1 MVYPSGLLFSMMKGR
16 FDHFSIAGKSPQEGL
31 ETGNAKMRQ
40 FRILEH
46 TADVGFEAFGSTREE
61 TFVNAAR
68 ALIYLIV
75 ELDTIDSRA
84 EASVQVQGTDPLSLL
99 VNWLS
104 ELLFLHDAEGW
115 LFRDFEIQSLQDNSL
130 SALARGEKFQR
141 SRHQAK
147 LLVKAITYH
156 QLALEK
162 NPRGW
167 RAQVY
172 VDI

>member
-1 MVYPSGLLFSMMKGR
+1 MWIPHHGGG
-16 FDHFSIAGKSPQEGL
+16 DAGIGP
-31 ETGNAKMRQ
+31 MRS

-61 TFVNAAR
+61 TFANAAR
-68 ALIYLIV
+68 ALTHLSV
-75 ELDTIDSRA
+75 DLDAIDPR
-84 EASVQVQGTDPLSLL
+84 EEVTLQVQGTDPEDLL

-104 ELLFLHDAEGW
+104 ELLYLHDAEGW
-115 LFRDFEIQSLQDNSL
+115 LFRDFEILNLQDDSL
-130 SALARGEKFQR
+130 SARARGEKFHR

-156 QLALEK
+156 QLALERT
-162 NPRGW
+162 PEGW

>member
-1 MVYPSGLLFSMMKGR
+1 MEP
-16 FDHFSIAGKSPQEGL
+16 
-31 ETGNAKMRQ
+31 

-46 TADVGFEAFGSTREE
+46 TADVGFEAFGTTREE
-61 TFVNAAR
+61 VFANAAR
-68 ALIYLIV
+68 ALVSLIV
-75 ELDTIDSRA
+75 DLDTIEPRG
-84 EASVQVQGTDPLSLL
+84 EVTLQVRGTDPESVL

-115 LFRDFEIQSLQDNSL
+115 LFGDFEIQSLQDDFL

-156 QLALEK
+156 QLLLRKTPE
-162 NPRGW
+162 GW

>member
-1 MVYPSGLLFSMMKGR
+1 VHRTAEAADAGSG
-16 FDHFSIAGKSPQEGL
+16 Q
-31 ETGNAKMRQ
+31 MRA

-46 TADVGFEAFGSTREE
+46 TADIGFEAFGATREE
-61 TFVNAAR
+61 LFANAAQ
-68 ALIYLIV
+68 ALIDMIV
-75 ELDTIDSRA
+75 DLDTIKPG
-84 EASVQVQGTDPLSLL
+84 EEVTIQVRGTDPESVL

-104 ELLFLHDAEGW
+104 EILYLHDAEGW
-115 LFRDFEIQSLQDNSL
+115 LFRDFEIQNLKHDML

-156 QLALEK
+156 QLALEET
-162 NPRGW
+162 PEGW